1 MTSTPTEQAAPRSR
15 QLLGVLLATLIASIT
30 AGGVLGGYAIGR
42 ITRNRDIENVRTSIT
57 SVNTVRS
64 LYEVLGKDLDD
75 PVTAR
80 ALGRIYD
87 IPIGNR
93 DALADRLRNVAW
105 TPPTRPAPFVGH
117 MARPLFGAET
127 HINATGFRDERE
139 SYITK
144 PDRTIRVFIT
154 GGSFAWGSGV
164 SQKQTI
170 SY

>member
-42 ITRNRDIENVRTSIT
+42 ITRNRDIENVRTYIT
-57 SVNTVRS
+57 SANTVRS

-87 IPIGNR
+87 IPSGNR
-93 DALADRLRNVAW
+93 DALANRLRNIAW
-105 TPPTRPAPFVGH
+105 TPPSRPAPFVGH
-117 MARPLFGAET
+117 IARPIPGADP
-127 HINATGFRDERE
+127 HINTMGFRDERE
-139 SYITK
+139 SYVTK
-144 PDRTIRVFIT
+144 PDRTLRAFIT
-154 GGSFAWGSGV
+154 GGSL
-164 SQKQTI
+164 
-170 SY
+170 